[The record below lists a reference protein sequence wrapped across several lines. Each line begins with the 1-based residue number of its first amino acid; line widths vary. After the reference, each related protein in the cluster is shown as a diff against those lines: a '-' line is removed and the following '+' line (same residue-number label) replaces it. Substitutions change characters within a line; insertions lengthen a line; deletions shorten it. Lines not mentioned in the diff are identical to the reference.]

1 MLWLFLFLALLAGA
15 AIPLQAGVNSQLAR
29 WVGNSTLA
37 STISFLVGTTALL
50 IYSFALR
57 LPLPTLSEL
66 GKAPW
71 WIWVG
76 GLIGAVFISI
86 TTALASKMSIAVLVS
101 LIITGQMLISLLI
114 DHFGWVG
121 FEVHPVNP
129 WRIVGALFL
138 IIGVALIRQF

>member
-1 MLWLFLFLALLAGA
+1 MQLDCQFAFPTKHKEPRTKHKGRRTMLWLFLFLALLAGA

-57 LPLPTLSEL
+57 LPLPSLSEL
-66 GKAPW
+66 SKAPW

-76 GLIGAVFISI
+76 GLIGAFFISI

-101 LIITGQMLISLLI
+101 VIITGQM
-114 DHFGWVG
+114 
-121 FEVHPVNP
+121 
-129 WRIVGALFL
+129 
-138 IIGVALIRQF
+138 